1 DANAARLIL
10 AVLDDAEWR
19 AELPRLVV
27 GSLGRQQRGA
37 WLTTTAN
44 LWGSLAL
51 DKFSARFETVAV
63 AGRTVASTGGPAQQ
77 IDWSRTPEGGQML
90 LPWPDA
96 AGTLSVTQQ
105 GTGKPWLSVH
115 SLAAIP
121 LKAPLRAGYSLVR
134 SVTAVVQT
142 DPAKWSRGDVLRV
155 RLEVDA
161 QADMSWVVVS
171 DPVPAG
177 ATLLG
182 SGLGRDSALATRTER
197 REGSAWLAFEE
208 RSFEAMRSYFEFMP
222 RGRHVVEYSL
232 RLNNPGR
239 FVLPP
244 TRVEAMYAPQSF
256 GELPNAPL
264 EVAP

>member
-1 DANAARLIL
+1 
-10 AVLDDAEWR
+10 V
-19 AELPRLVV
+19 
-27 GSLGRQQRGA
+27 S
-37 WLTTTAN
+37 
-44 LWGSLAL
+44 
-51 DKFSARFETVAV
+51 
-63 AGRTVASTGGPAQQ
+63 
-77 IDWSRTPEGGQML
+77 
-90 LPWPDA
+90 
-96 AGTLSVTQQ
+96 
-105 GTGKPWLSVH
+105 

-121 LKAPLRAGYSLVR
+121 LQAPLRAGYGLVR
-134 SVTAVVQT
+134 SVTAVVQK

-177 ATLLG
+177 ATILG

-197 REGSAWLAFEE
+197 REGSAWLAYEE
-208 RSFEAMRSYFEFMP
+208 RGFEAMRSYFEFMP

-244 TRVEAMYAPQSF
+244 TRVEAMYAPHSF